1 MEPWLQYAMDYV
13 RDWLEFQMRAS
24 QQPGCIIAIT
34 HRGKVVFEQAFGSA
48 NLDTGERLTPRH
60 RFRIA
65 SHSKSFTAA
74 GIMKLRERRRLR
86 LDDPIGQYVKGLH
99 PRVAETTVA
108 QLLSHSAGLTRD
120 GADAGQ
126 FTDRRPYLNAKELMA
141 DLQQPPVI
149 ESGSRLKYSNHGFGL
164 LGLAIE
170 AITGEP
176 YRDWIARE
184 IVAATGLRETTPDMP
199 LAKGVAFARG
209 HTPRLPLDR
218 RLVIPGDNSAH
229 AMAAAA
235 GFVSTAADVARF
247 FAQLAPNAKRS
258 VPSTA
263 SRREMTRKH
272 WRNPHASL
280 EGYYGLGTMSG
291 NTGGWDWFGHTGG
304 FQGYISRTC
313 VVPARELA
321 ITILTNS
328 TDGWAG
334 FWLDGAIHILRAFA
348 SRGAPSRRV
357 RDWTGRWWSQWG
369 AVDLVPIGN
378 IVIAAFP
385 GAINPFMDASELEI
399 SGRDAG
405 KIAVAAGYGSHGE
418 PVRRIRNKAGAVTDI
433 WLAGSNLKPEKI
445 LSAEVERRYA
455 PRRRRLTKP

>member
-24 QQPGCIIAIT
+24 QQPGCMIAIS
-34 HRGKVVFEQAFGSA
+34 HRGKVVFEHAFGSA
-48 NLDTGERLTPRH
+48 NLDTGEKLTPRH

-86 LDDPIGQYVKGLH
+86 LDDPIGQYVTGLH
-99 PRVAETTVA
+99 RRVAEATIA

-126 FTDRRPYLNAKELMA
+126 FVDRRAYLNQKELMA
-141 DLQQPPVI
+141 DLQRPPVI

-170 AITGEP
+170 TITGEP
-176 YRDWIARE
+176 YRGWIARE

-199 LAKGVAFARG
+199 LAKGVPFARG

-218 RLVIPGDNSAH
+218 RLVISGDNSAH
-229 AMAAAA
+229 AMAPAA

-258 VPSTA
+258 VLSTA

-280 EGYYGLGTMSG
+280 EGYYGFGTMSG

-334 FWLDGAIHILRAFA
+334 LWLDGAIHILRAFA
-348 SRGAPSRRV
+348 TRGAPNRRV

-378 IVIAAFP
+378 IVIAAVP
-385 GAINPFMDASELEI
+385 GAINPFMDTSELEI

-405 KIAVAAGYGSHGE
+405 NIRVAAGYGSHGE
-418 PVRRIRNKAGAVTDI
+418 PIRRIRNKAGAVTDI

-445 LSAEVERRYA
+445 LSAEIARRYA
-455 PRRRRLTKP
+455 PRKRRLTS